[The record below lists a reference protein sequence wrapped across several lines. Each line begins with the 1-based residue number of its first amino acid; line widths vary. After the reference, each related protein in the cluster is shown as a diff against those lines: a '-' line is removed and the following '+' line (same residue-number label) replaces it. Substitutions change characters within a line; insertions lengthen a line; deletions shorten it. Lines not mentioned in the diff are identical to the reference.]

1 MRKVLFIS
9 YFWPPSVKASLHWPL
24 KMIKF
29 LPEFGWQPSV
39 LTVEQDT
46 FSSKDESFLKDIN
59 KNVEVIKAYSFE
71 PFKIYKKFTGR
82 ENDEQLVASETISTV
97 NKSLTHL
104 ISIWIR
110 MNLFIP
116 DARIGWY
123 YPAVKKG
130 SAYLE
135 KEDIEV
141 LISIGPPHT
150 THLVGMKLSR
160 KFKIPHIPVFI
171 DPWVDIVYY
180 KNFKRSKP
188 TRFIDNYLE
197 KRVFQNSKSDI
208 FVTRTMCEDY
218 IRKYHFLKDK
228 SHVLYWGYDEEDFS
242 DISSEIQSTEET
254 IVHAGNIFDFQ
265 NTPGFWKQ
273 VKTEIDKGRK
283 LKIKFIGTVSPG
295 IKQTIE
301 NTGLNLHTEYL
312 GFLPYNEMLK
322 ELSKASY
329 LLVCATE
336 SRHVP
341 GKLFEYLRTGKPII
355 AFGNDNVEVKKI
367 LEETNAG
374 IMFNY
379 DQNRQDY
386 FKELN
391 QLKTNQSEVIVFER
405 KNIAKELSNILDESI
420 FNFKQ

>member
-1 MRKVLFIS
+1 
-9 YFWPPSVKASLHWPL
+9 
-24 KMIKF
+24 
-29 LPEFGWQPSV
+29 
-39 LTVEQDT
+39 
-46 FSSKDESFLKDIN
+46 
-59 KNVEVIKAYSFE
+59 
-71 PFKIYKKFTGR
+71 
-82 ENDEQLVASETISTV
+82 
-97 NKSLTHL
+97 
-104 ISIWIR
+104 